1 MWGELMSKKEAEMF
15 HKQAMSFLGQG
26 EIQKAIEFFD
36 KAITFDG
43 EYFPAWNN
51 KGIALLE
58 LKRYKD
64 ALECFNNV
72 IDINPLDRM
81 VWYNKGYTL
90 FMLEEY
96 GESVTAFDNFIST
109 YSKDNDAFYKYASY
123 LQANG
128 LYHLKKY
135 DKAVEILRSL
145 LVKDENF
152 MEAQELLNQISKQG

>member
-1 MWGELMSKKEAEMF
+1 MGKKEAEMF
-15 HKQAMSFLGQG
+15 HKQAMSCLEQG
-26 EIQKAIEFFD
+26 AVQKAIEFFS
-36 KAITFDG
+36 KAIDFDKD
-43 EYFPAWNN
+43 YFPAWNN

-58 LKRYKD
+58 LKKYKE
-64 ALECFNNV
+64 ALECFDMV
-72 IDINPLDRM
+72 SSLNPLDRM

-96 GESVTAFDNFIST
+96 DESVTAFDNFLYT
-109 YSKDNDAFYKYASY
+109 YSKDDDAFYKYALY

-152 MEAQELLNQISKQG
+152 SEAQELLNQITKETGIK

>member
-1 MWGELMSKKEAEMF
+1 MGKKEAEMF
-15 HKQAMSFLGQG
+15 HKQAMSFLEQG
-26 EIQKAIEFFD
+26 EVQKAVEFFD
-36 KAITFDG
+36 KAIKSDE

-58 LKRYKD
+58 LKRYKE
-64 ALECFNNV
+64 ALNCFEKV
-72 IDINPLDRM
+72 IIINSLDRM

-90 FMLEEY
+90 FMLGEY
-96 GESVTAFDNFIST
+96 GESVTAFDNFLYT
-109 YSKDNDAFYKYASY
+109 YSKDDDAFYKYASY

-128 LYHLKKY
+128 LYNLKKY

-152 MEAQELLNQISKQG
+152 REAQELLKEIEKKK

>member
-1 MWGELMSKKEAEMF
+1 MGKKEAEMF
-15 HKQAMSFLGQG
+15 HKQAMSFLAQG
-26 EIQKAIEFFD
+26 EVQKAVEFFD
-36 KAITFDG
+36 KAITFNE

-51 KGIALLE
+51 KGISLLE
-58 LKRYKD
+58 LKRYKE
-64 ALECFNNV
+64 ALECFNKV
-72 IDINPLDRM
+72 ISINPLDRM

-96 GESVTAFDNFIST
+96 DESVAALDNFLHT
-109 YSKDNDAFYKYASY
+109 YSKDDDVFYKYASY

-135 DKAVEILRSL
+135 DKSVEILRSV

-152 MEAQELLNQISKQG
+152 REAQELLSRITKETGMK

>member
-1 MWGELMSKKEAEMF
+1 MAKKEVEMF

-26 EIQKAIEFFD
+26 EVQRAVEFFNKAINLDEDF
-36 KAITFDG
+36 
-43 EYFPAWNN
+43 FPAWNN

-58 LKRYKD
+58 LKKYEQ
-64 ALECFNNV
+64 ALDCFEQV
-72 IDINPLDRM
+72 IRINSLDRM

-90 FMLEEY
+90 FMLKKY
-96 GESVTAFDNFIST
+96 DESVTALDNFIYT
-109 YSKDNDAFYKYASY
+109 YSKDDDAFYKYASY

-128 LYHLKKY
+128 LYHIKKY

-152 MEAQELLNQISKQG
+152 SEAQGLLNQITKETGIK

>member
-1 MWGELMSKKEAEMF
+1 MAKKEAEMF
-15 HKQAMSFLGQG
+15 HKQAMSFLEQG
-26 EIQKAIEFFD
+26 EIQKAIDFFD
-36 KAITFDG
+36 KSINFD
-43 EYFPAWNN
+43 EKYFPAWNN

-58 LKRYKD
+58 LKKYKE
-64 ALECFNNV
+64 ALECFNKVLSLNS
-72 IDINPLDRM
+72 LDRM

-96 GESVTAFDNFIST
+96 EESVTAFDNFLYS
-109 YSKDNDAFYKYASY
+109 YSKDDDAFYKYALY

-145 LVKDENF
+145 LVTDENF
-152 MEAQELLNQISKQG
+152 REAQELLNQISKQK

>member
-1 MWGELMSKKEAEMF
+1 MAKKEAEMF

-26 EIQKAIEFFD
+26 EIQKAIEFFN
-36 KAITFDG
+36 KATDFDE

-58 LKRYKD
+58 LKKYKE
-64 ALECFNNV
+64 ALECFNKVLSLNS
-72 IDINPLDRM
+72 LDKM

-96 GESVTAFDNFIST
+96 GESVTAFDNFLYS
-109 YSKDNDAFYKYASY
+109 YSKDDDAFYKYALY

-152 MEAQELLNQISKQG
+152 REAQELLNQISKETGIR